1 MAYFL
6 QLLLNGIHNAALYAL
21 LAYGYVLIHGLTHR
35 TDLSLGAIFAFSG
48 QTFILVTAFAW
59 SVLWM
64 TLPAA
69 LSFGLLMAVVY
80 VGIGGYAI
88 AKLIYAPLDAGNRNT
103 VLGGNAWTQHFPDG
117 TVADCRQYKGLLAA
131 ADAGRAGAGAWT
143 GIDISLT
150 QLQVVNIAVALAVI
164 ASGETIMLRTSAGR
178 IWRAVSDEPAATA
191 MCGIDPARVRTQAIL
206 AGYGVCALAGF
217 LAALYYGNVSF
228 NTGMIF
234 GLKILFITAAGG
246 FSRPLHAAFG
256 AAIVGMV
263 ESLWGGYFS
272 VLWRDAAVFSM
283 LVFVLATRINVQRY
297 RANLKKLISPAGCG
311 RHQW

>member
-1 MAYFL
+1 MSYFL
-6 QLLLNGIHNAALYAL
+6 QLLFSGFHSAALYAL

-48 QTFILVTAFAW
+48 QTFILVTAFGW

-69 LSFGLLMAVVY
+69 LSFGLLIAIVY

-88 AKLIYAPLDAGNRNT
+88 AKLIYAPLVAGSRNA
-103 VLGGNAWTQHFPDG
+103 VL
-117 TVADCRQYKGLLAA
+117 VATLGLSIFLMELSRIAANTRDYWLPPMLA
-131 ADAGRAGAGAWT
+131 DPVSLLGRT
-143 GIDISLT
+143 IDTSLT
-150 QLQVVNIAVALAVI
+150 QMQVANIVIVLAVI
-164 ASGETIMLRTSAGR
+164 ATGESIMLWTSAGR

-228 NTGMIF
+228 STGMVF

-256 AAIVGMV
+256 AAIVGII

-272 VLWRDAAVFSM
+272 VLWRDAAVFSL
-283 LVFVLATRINVQRY
+283 LVFVLVTRIGSQDTER
-297 RANLKKLISPAGCG
+297 I
-311 RHQW
+311 

>member
-1 MAYFL
+1 MSYFL
-6 QLLLNGIHNAALYAL
+6 QLLFNGVHNAALYAL

-48 QTFILVTAFAW
+48 QTFILVAAFGW
-59 SVLWM
+59 SILWM

-69 LSFGLLMAVVY
+69 LSFGLLIAAAY

-88 AKLIYAPLDAGNRNT
+88 AKLIYAPLDTGTRNT
-103 VLGGNAWTQHFPDG
+103 ILVATLGLSIFLMELS
-117 TVADCRQYKGLLAA
+117 RIA
-131 ADAGRAGAGAWT
+131 ADTRDYWLPPMLATPVQLLGT
-143 GIDISLT
+143 GVDISLT
-150 QLQVVNIAVALAVI
+150 QLQVANIIIALAVI
-164 ASGETIMLRTSAGR
+164 AIGETVMLRTSAGR

-191 MCGIDPARVRTQAIL
+191 MCGIDPGRVRTKAIL
-206 AGYGVCALAGF
+206 TAYGVCALAGF

-246 FSRPLHAAFG
+246 FSRPLYAAFG
-256 AAIVGMV
+256 AAIVGLV

-272 VLWRDAAVFSM
+272 VLWRDAAVFSL
-283 LVFVLATRINVQRY
+283 LVFVLATRI
-297 RANLKKLISPAGCG
+297 SPQETE
-311 RHQW
+311 RI

>member
-1 MAYFL
+1 MSYFL
-6 QLLLNGIHNAALYAL
+6 QLVFNGIHNAALYAL
-21 LAYGYVLIHGLTHR
+21 LAYGYVLIHGVTHR

-48 QTFILVTAFAW
+48 QTFILATAFGW

-69 LSFGLLMAVVY
+69 LSFGALIAIVY
-80 VGIGGYAI
+80 VSIGGYAI
-88 AKLIYAPLDAGNRNT
+88 AKLIYAPLDTGTRNT
-103 VLGGNAWTQHFPDG
+103 VLVATLGLSIFLMELSRIAANTRDYWLPPMLALPVPLLGPD
-117 TVADCRQYKGLLAA
+117 
-131 ADAGRAGAGAWT
+131 
-143 GIDISLT
+143 IDISLT
-150 QLQVVNIAVALAVI
+150 QMQVVNIVVALAVI
-164 ASGETIMLRTSAGR
+164 ASGEMIMLQTSAGR
-178 IWRAVSDEPAATA
+178 IWRAVSDEPVATA
-191 MCGIDPARVRTQAIL
+191 MCGIDPGKVRTQAIL
-206 AGYGVCALAGF
+206 AAYGVCALAGF

-272 VLWRDAAVFSM
+272 VLWRDAAVFSL
-283 LVFVLATRINVQRY
+283 LVFVLATRINQQATERV
-297 RANLKKLISPAGCG
+297 
-311 RHQW
+311 

>member
-1 MAYFL
+1 MPVNREPQMSYFL
-6 QLLLNGIHNAALYAL
+6 QLLFNGVHNAALYAL

-48 QTFILVTAFAW
+48 QTFILVAAFGW
-59 SVLWM
+59 SILWM

-69 LSFGLLMAVVY
+69 LSFGLLSAAAY

-88 AKLIYAPLDAGNRNT
+88 AKLIYAPLDTGTRNT
-103 VLGGNAWTQHFPDG
+103 ILVATLGLSIFLMELS
-117 TVADCRQYKGLLAA
+117 RIA
-131 ADAGRAGAGAWT
+131 ADTRDYWLPPMLATPVQLLGT
-143 GIDISLT
+143 GVDISLT
-150 QLQVVNIAVALAVI
+150 QLQVANIIIALAVI
-164 ASGETIMLRTSAGR
+164 AIGETVMLRTSAGR

-191 MCGIDPARVRTQAIL
+191 MCGIDPDRVRTKAIL
-206 AGYGVCALAGF
+206 TAYGVCALAGF

-246 FSRPLHAAFG
+246 FSRPLYAAFG
-256 AAIVGMV
+256 AAIVGLV

-272 VLWRDAAVFSM
+272 VLWRDAAVFSL
-283 LVFVLATRINVQRY
+283 LVFVLATRI
-297 RANLKKLISPAGCG
+297 SPQETE
-311 RHQW
+311 RI

>member
-6 QLLLNGIHNAALYAL
+6 QLLFNGVHNAALYAL

-48 QTFILVTAFAW
+48 QTFILATAFGW

-69 LSFGLLMAVVY
+69 LSFGLLIAIVY
-80 VGIGGYAI
+80 IGVGGFIV
-88 AKLIYAPLDAGNRNT
+88 AKFIYAPLDVGNRNT
-103 VLGGNAWTQHFPDG
+103 VL
-117 TVADCRQYKGLLAA
+117 VATLGLSIFLMELSRIAADTKDYWLPPLLASPVRLL
-131 ADAGRAGAGAWT
+131 GPEIG
-143 GIDISLT
+143 ISLT
-150 QLQVVNIAVALAVI
+150 QLQVINIAVAFVVI
-164 ASGETIMLRTSAGR
+164 ALGEMIMLRTSAGR
-178 IWRAVSDEPAATA
+178 IWRAVSDEPAASA
-191 MCGIDPARVRTQAIL
+191 LCGIDPSKVRTQAIL
-206 AGYGVCALAGF
+206 AAYGVCALAGF

-256 AAIVGMV
+256 AAIIGMV

-272 VLWRDAAVFSM
+272 ILWRDAAVFSL
-283 LVFVLATRINVQRY
+283 LVFVLATRINVQDTER
-297 RANLKKLISPAGCG
+297 I
-311 RHQW
+311 

>member
-1 MAYFL
+1 MSYFL
-6 QLLLNGIHNAALYAL
+6 QLLFNGVHNAALYAL

-48 QTFILVTAFAW
+48 QTFILVAAFGW
-59 SVLWM
+59 SILWM

-69 LSFGLLMAVVY
+69 LSFGLLIAAAY

-88 AKLIYAPLDAGNRNT
+88 AKLIYAPLDTGTRNT
-103 VLGGNAWTQHFPDG
+103 ILVATLGLSIFLMELS
-117 TVADCRQYKGLLAA
+117 RIA
-131 ADAGRAGAGAWT
+131 ADTRDYWLPPMLATPVQLLGT
-143 GIDISLT
+143 GVDISLT
-150 QLQVVNIAVALAVI
+150 QLQVANIIIALAVI
-164 ASGETIMLRTSAGR
+164 AIGETVMQRTSAGR

-191 MCGIDPARVRTQAIL
+191 MCGIDPDRVRTKAIL
-206 AGYGVCALAGF
+206 TAYGVCALAGF

-246 FSRPLHAAFG
+246 FSRPLYAAFG
-256 AAIVGMV
+256 AAIVGLV

-272 VLWRDAAVFSM
+272 VLWRDAAVFSL
-283 LVFVLATRINVQRY
+283 LVFVLATRI
-297 RANLKKLISPAGCG
+297 SPQETE
-311 RHQW
+311 RI